1 MQPVVQPAVQP
12 VVNQENVCIHDTAG
26 CTTGCIVYTQLK
38 QTILWTTFLSQ
49 TVWVCLQ
56 TVWRS

>member
-49 TVWVCLQ
+49 TV
-56 TVWRS
+56 